1 MALLTKVDYYNLGGS
16 GWEVSDTSE
25 NRAVGYTAEAQGPD
39 GFIVAVDAG
48 GENVAP
54 QVNYVATADATL
66 SGVKLGDVQTILTK
80 KVALGGITIT
90 TQAGEAPTM
99 TATGSQIE
107 DNGTAHC
114 TCTLGS
120 ISVSGLFHAQDFGL
134 FTITNG
140 QLTSSTLAIEGNINT
155 AMVDGVIKSSDLVG
169 GKITISGEVVGVS
182 DAGAISTPTLTVGT
196 PSGNV
201 GTGTITQPLSQT
213 NPNGDF
219 PTYSFTVEFPLKA
232 DVTTP

>member
-66 SGVKLGDVQTILTK
+66 SGVVLGSVQTILTK

-201 GTGTITQPLSQT
+201 GTGTITQPLSQE

-219 PTYSFTVEFPLKA
+219 PRYSFTVEFPLKA

>member
-25 NRAVGYTAEAQGPD
+25 NRAVGYTAEAQGPN
-39 GFIVAVDAG
+39 GFIVAVDAA

-54 QVNYVATADATL
+54 QVNYVATAAATL
-66 SGVKLGDVQTILTK
+66 SGVVLGSVQTVLGK
-80 KVALGGITIT
+80 QVALGGITINT
-90 TQAGEAPTM
+90 SAGEAPTM

-107 DNGTAHC
+107 DNGTEHC

-134 FTITNG
+134 FTIANG

-169 GKITISGEVVGVS
+169 GRITITGEVVGVS
-182 DAGAISTPTLTVGT
+182 DAGAISTPTLTIGT
-196 PSGNV
+196 PSGNI
-201 GTGTITQPLSQT
+201 GTGVITQPLSQT

-232 DVTTP
+232 DVVAP

>member
-66 SGVKLGDVQTILTK
+66 SGVVLGSVQTILTK

-232 DVTTP
+232 DVPTP

>member
-66 SGVKLGDVQTILTK
+66 SGVVLGSVQTILTK